1 MIDKK
6 FEMLYEQHSIRIN
19 LLTKE
24 GYFAFFWETMQRS
37 PGISMKDAYEAT
49 EGELERQF
57 NQSRYSSYESFM
69 NMVSRERRKR
79 SEARQTAKKK
89 L

>member
-6 FEMLYEQHSIRIN
+6 FEMLYEQHSIRIK

-57 NQSRYSSYESFM
+57 NQSRYTSYESFM
-69 NMVSRERRKR
+69 NHKSRFQRQKRRGSVK
-79 SEARQTAKKK
+79 SNQ